1 LIFYDRSNKLL
12 LQLGLLRRIAK
23 RRSNIALYAD
33 ELGKGFVGEL
43 DYTLEAS
50 NASIFLVS
58 KIYIFCGRRKA
69 NYIISLNQ
77 IEKELQMMKKT
88 KKEENR

>member
-1 LIFYDRSNKLL
+1 MV
-12 LQLGLLRRIAK
+12 AK
-23 RRSNIALYAD
+23 RSNIALYAD

-58 KIYIFCGRRKA
+58 NIT
-69 NYIISLNQ
+69 L
-77 IEKELQMMKKT
+77 ELSVCSWIQ
-88 KKEENR
+88 

>member
-1 LIFYDRSNKLL
+1 MV
-12 LQLGLLRRIAK
+12 AK

-58 KIYIFCGRRKA
+58 NITSRVVCLLLDSI
-69 NYIISLNQ
+69 
-77 IEKELQMMKKT
+77 T
-88 KKEENR
+88 